1 MSDARIGHL
10 LRRAAFGAS
19 ADDLAIFD
27 NLSYGQAVDRLVN
40 YERLPD
46 DVDGKIGQS
55 GYVGTVSNGPFSPN
69 TTITDAR
76 QRWLFRM
83 LYSQRPLQE
92 KMALFWHNQFATG
105 YTKIAG
111 VIGAANATRLMAG
124 KASEDP
130 AGQAGQ
136 IELFRARALGSF
148 SDLLVAV
155 AQDPAM
161 LYWLDGNSNTR
172 LRPQENFG
180 RELMELFTRGVGF
193 YTENDVYAAARV
205 FTGWNLQVT
214 GASANPSFR
223 FFYNA
228 NAHETAAKTFSFPM
242 YPDGGQTIP
251 ARSAA
256 DGMQDGLDLI
266 RALALH
272 PETATRLMTK
282 LYGFFVSELDTP
294 SPNFIGRLSSLY
306 TQNGTQMAPVI
317 SYLLASAEFQ
327 APSASFAR
335 YSWPAEFVVRAMKET
350 GATGFSLGSTL
361 SPLSSMGQQLFD
373 PPDVAGWSLG
383 RDWFST
389 GAMLTRMNF
398 ASTLTANQKFRLAG
412 AATVARESPRALV
425 NFMLSRLTADGISGA
440 SYDDL
445 LTYAS
450 SVSTWTGS
458 DPQLQ
463 TKAPG
468 LAHLILGS
476 AEYQFI

>member
-1 MSDARIGHL
+1 
-10 LRRAAFGAS
+10 
-19 ADDLAIFD
+19 
-27 NLSYGQAVDRLVN
+27 
-40 YERLPD
+40 
-46 DVDGKIGQS
+46 
-55 GYVGTVSNGPFSPN
+55 
-69 TTITDAR
+69 
-76 QRWLFRM
+76 
-83 LYSQRPLQE
+83 
-92 KMALFWHNQFATG
+92 
-105 YTKIAG
+105 
-111 VIGAANATRLMAG
+111 
-124 KASEDP
+124 
-130 AGQAGQ
+130 
-136 IELFRARALGSF
+136 
-148 SDLLVAV
+148 
-155 AQDPAM
+155 
-161 LYWLDGNSNTR
+161 
-172 LRPQENFG
+172 
-180 RELMELFTRGVGF
+180 VGF

-214 GASANPSFR
+214 GASASPLFR

-228 NAHETAAKTFSFPM
+228 NAHETAAKTFSFPV

-306 TQNGTQMAPVI
+306 TQNDTQIAPVI
-317 SYLLASAEFQ
+317 SYLLSSAEFQ

-398 ASTLTANQKFRLAG
+398 ASTLTANQKFRLAS
-412 AATVARESPRALV
+412 AATVARESQRALV

-458 DPQLQ
+458 DTQLQ